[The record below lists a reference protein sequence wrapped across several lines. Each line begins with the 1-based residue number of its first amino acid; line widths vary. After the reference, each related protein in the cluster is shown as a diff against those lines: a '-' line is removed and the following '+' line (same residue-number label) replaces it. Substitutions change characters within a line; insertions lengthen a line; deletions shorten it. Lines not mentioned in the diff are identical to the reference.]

1 MTKDRGFLIFV
12 LDVNSSPDMGM
23 LKASGFR
30 LGRERG
36 VVWPALIIKHKGCIL
51 LSGVPSSH
59 RLSLALQVS
68 IGSYVMQI
76 SELGESN
83 SELEAITFWVVSL
96 GCSFYPWC

>member
-36 VVWPALIIKHKGCIL
+36 VVCIL
-51 LSGVPSSH
+51 LSVVPSSH

-76 SELGESN
+76 PLILGVNWLLITSQEIKFVIKLKLIYEL
-83 SELEAITFWVVSL
+83 
-96 GCSFYPWC
+96 